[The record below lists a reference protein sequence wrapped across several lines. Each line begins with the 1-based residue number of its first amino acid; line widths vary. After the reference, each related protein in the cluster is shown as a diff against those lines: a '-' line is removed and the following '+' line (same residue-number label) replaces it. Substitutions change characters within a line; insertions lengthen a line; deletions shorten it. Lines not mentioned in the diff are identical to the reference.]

1 MCAYS
6 EIDDGAV
13 EALVKKQRKLHL
25 NLGVQDVYKLL
36 FQGVMGVAHILGD
49 KERAR
54 RYLEDEF
61 VRVDVSE
68 FLSEPLIENVSVR
81 SKVVR
86 VNLRPFKRLGLSLD
100 KLFKAM
106 VVSAE
111 TMKEDK
117 ERFIILWNRF
127 MGLAKVGKLDFD
139 YEALVEFDRAIR
151 DRGYP
156 PVHHSKEYV
165 KANKPAYRVVD
176 KKVYKKMFR

>member
-1 MCAYS
+1 M
-6 EIDDGAV
+6 DDGAV
-13 EALVKKQRKLHL
+13 KALVRRQQRLHL

-61 VRVDVSE
+61 AGADVSE
-68 FLSEPLIENVSVR
+68 FLDEPLVEDISVGGG
-81 SKVVR
+81 VVR

-100 KLFKAM
+100 NLFKAM
-106 VVSAE
+106 IISAE
-111 TMKEDK
+111 RLKEDK
-117 ERFIILWNRF
+117 EAFITLWNKF
-127 MGLAKVGKLDFD
+127 MELVKDRRLDFD
-139 YEALVEFDRAIR
+139 YEALAEFDRVMR

-165 KANKPAYRVVD
+165 KANKPAYRVVG
-176 KKVYKKMFR
+176 KKVYQKMFG

>member
-1 MCAYS
+1 LCAYS

-13 EALVKKQRKLHL
+13 EALVKKQQKLHL

-36 FQGVMGVAHILGD
+36 FQGVMGVAHILRD

-54 RYLEDEF
+54 KYLENEF
-61 VRVDVSE
+61 ASVDVSE
-68 FLSEPLIENVSVR
+68 FLGEPLIENVSVR
-81 SKVVR
+81 GRVVR

-117 ERFIILWNRF
+117 EMFIILWSRF
-127 MGLAKVGKLDFD
+127 TEIVKARKLDFD
-139 YEALVEFDRAIR
+139 YEALVEFDKAMR

-156 PVHHSKEYV
+156 PVHHSQKYAE
-165 KANKPAYRVVD
+165 ANKPAYRVVD
-176 KKVYKKMFR
+176 KKVYQKMFR